1 MLRIRTNND
10 RPRVLVLRQDKQDK
24 RLARKSTAGRIWRST
39 LRVIIRV
46 TIGLLG
52 WLAKLMRWH
61 RRRGRESLIVNLSAV
76 PMLLSEKMCTF
87 ALC

>member
-10 RPRVLVLRQDKQDK
+10 RPRVLVLRLDKQDK

-52 WLAKLMRWH
+52 WLAKLMRWP
-61 RRRGRESLIVNLSAV
+61 RRWGRESLIVNLSAV